1 MRTQKSLPLI
11 PSSVI
16 SCLQDVITLF
26 SCIFLRSNH
35 LLLFIM
41 VDISSDFQVQAWLQE
56 NYMASDI
63 TCLIKAFIKMV
74 YTLLKFYIWF

>member
-1 MRTQKSLPLI
+1 
-11 PSSVI
+11 
-16 SCLQDVITLF
+16 
-26 SCIFLRSNH
+26 
-35 LLLFIM
+35 M